1 MLEVREKIRYAR
13 FQHSRK
19 SDGPNDTDK
28 QEFSELE
35 TRERTIL
42 DKITD
47 AKQQS
52 EREDIDDT
60 ISVGYKC
67 DRCEKIIEG
76 IVIC

>member
-28 QEFSELE
+28 QELSELE
-35 TRERTIL
+35 IRERNIV
-42 DKITD
+42 DKIAD

-52 EREDIDDT
+52 DQEEIDDT

-67 DRCEKIIEG
+67 DQCEKIIEG
-76 IVIC
+76 TCN